1 MVATRPALARW
12 DTARASA
19 CREDGAL
26 VTDGINKCVSEG
38 GAVLP
43 VIPSVVLLPQAQ
55 IARRTVAEHVIK
67 GGCKLM

>member
-1 MVATRPALARW
+1 M
-12 DTARASA
+12 
-19 CREDGAL
+19 
-26 VTDGINKCVSEG
+26 TDGINKCVSEG